1 MKKTKMIESALALF
15 VILAVILVLSRQIH
29 IGLNNI
35 PDSVTEITEGWYYI
49 EDGGQKYVTLPADIT
64 LSSGD
69 SLTLYCDDITATYA
83 RQTLTTRGAIYRLII
98 SIGDQ
103 ILYEYDD
110 ASFPRNTQMASRV
123 NCTAVLPDSSLED
136 TIAFTYT
143 NPSGNVYHIPSVYAG
158 SSDAVALYHCSRA
171 AFTMITV
178 FALTVLGVLSICI
191 YLYLKHMQ
199 VEEKRFANIAF
210 FLLFC
215 DCWFLTDSSL
225 AQIIGGSSPVIR
237 YISFYAFM
245 LLAIP
250 MLHFLRNTEDLD
262 HHPVIDA
269 VTWAFYFNAILQSL
283 LNYLLGIP
291 LIDMLFVTHILLF
304 GGIILMMILLIRTYH
319 SSHNEELRT
328 ILFSFAVVAGG
339 GAVSLILYWL
349 LKISW
354 YEVCFELG
362 IVIFIILLIR
372 TLIITMVRNLKF
384 RTEAQVYQRLAKEDR
399 LTGMK
404 NRRAF
409 EELMTEVEKNAD
421 SYQNLFLVFMDLNR
435 LKNVNDTM
443 GHHTGDEM
451 IIAAARCIE
460 KAFSG
465 MGSCFR
471 IGGDEFCAV
480 LPDTSLNAE
489 QLSDRLDEELRICNC
504 LRSRYHISI
513 ARGISNLRDESGNLK
528 TISNWKEEA
537 DLAMYTNKGWIRRM
551 E

>member
-1 MKKTKMIESALALF
+1 MKKTGLIESALALF
-15 VILAVILVLSRQIH
+15 VVLTAILVLSRQLH
-29 IGLNNI
+29 VGLNNL
-35 PDSVTEITEGWYYI
+35 PDSVSEIPDGWYYI
-49 EDGGQKYVTLPADIT
+49 EDGHKKDVTLPADIA
-64 LSSGD
+64 LKSGE
-69 SLTLYCDDITATYA
+69 SLTLYCDDITARYA
-83 RQTLTTRGAIYRLII
+83 SQTLTTRGAIYHLKI
-98 SIGDQ
+98 SIDDQ

-110 ASFPRNTQMASRV
+110 TSFPRNAQMASRV
-123 NCTAVLPDSSLED
+123 NCTAVLPDSFSGD
-136 TIAFTYT
+136 TVAFTYE
-143 NPSGNVYHIPSVYAG
+143 NKSNGEYHIPKVYVG
-158 SSDAVALYHCSRA
+158 PSDAVFLYHCSLD

-225 AQIIGGSSPVIR
+225 AQMISGSSPVIR

-245 LLAIP
+245 LLAVP
-250 MLHFLRNTEDLD
+250 MLHFLRNTESLND
-262 HHPVIDA
+262 HPVIDA
-269 VTWAFYFNAILQSL
+269 VTWAFYINAILQSL
-283 LNYLLGIP
+283 LNYLFGIP

-304 GGIILMMILLIRTYH
+304 GGIILMMMLLIRTYK
-319 SSHNEELRT
+319 SSHDTELRT
-328 ILFSFAVVAGG
+328 ILVSFAVVAGG
-339 GAVSLILYWL
+339 GAVSLLLYWL
-349 LKISW
+349 LQISW

-362 IVIFIILLIR
+362 IVILIILLIR
-372 TLIITMVRNLKF
+372 TLIISMVQNLKF

-399 LTGMK
+399 MTGLK

-409 EELMTEVEKNAD
+409 EELMTDVEKNAD
-421 SYQNLFLVFMDLNR
+421 SYQNLYLVFMDLNR

-443 GHHTGDEM
+443 GHRTGDEM
-451 IIAAARCIE
+451 IIAAAQCIE

-465 MGSCFR
+465 IGSCFR

-480 LPDTSLNAE
+480 LPNTSLDAD
-489 QLSDRLDEELRICNC
+489 QLSARLDEELRICNTIH
-504 LRSRYHISI
+504 SRYQISI

-537 DLAMYTNKGWIRRM
+537 DLAMYTNKGWIKRI

>member
-1 MKKTKMIESALALF
+1 
-15 VILAVILVLSRQIH
+15 
-29 IGLNNI
+29 
-35 PDSVTEITEGWYYI
+35 
-49 EDGGQKYVTLPADIT
+49 
-64 LSSGD
+64 
-69 SLTLYCDDITATYA
+69 
-83 RQTLTTRGAIYRLII
+83 
-98 SIGDQ
+98 
-103 ILYEYDD
+103 
-110 ASFPRNTQMASRV
+110 
-123 NCTAVLPDSSLED
+123 
-136 TIAFTYT
+136 
-143 NPSGNVYHIPSVYAG
+143 
-158 SSDAVALYHCSRA
+158 
-171 AFTMITV
+171 
-178 FALTVLGVLSICI
+178 
-191 YLYLKHMQ
+191 
-199 VEEKRFANIAF
+199 
-210 FLLFC
+210 
-215 DCWFLTDSSL
+215 
-225 AQIIGGSSPVIR
+225 
-237 YISFYAFM
+237 
-245 LLAIP
+245 
-250 MLHFLRNTEDLD
+250 
-262 HHPVIDA
+262 
-269 VTWAFYFNAILQSL
+269 
-283 LNYLLGIP
+283 
-291 LIDMLFVTHILLF
+291 
-304 GGIILMMILLIRTYH
+304 MMILLIRAYH
-319 SSHNEELRT
+319 SSRNEELRT